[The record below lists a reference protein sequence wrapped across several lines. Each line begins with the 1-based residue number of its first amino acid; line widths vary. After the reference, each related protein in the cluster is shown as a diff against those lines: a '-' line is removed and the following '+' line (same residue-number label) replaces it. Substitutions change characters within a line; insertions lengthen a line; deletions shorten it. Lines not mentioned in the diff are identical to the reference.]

1 MTEITWPGAEGLPQL
16 PFKRLFIP
24 VKRTPRDGA
33 QIVTAYT
40 DGQVTLRSN
49 RAKVGYHEAA
59 DTSTYL
65 GVRKGDFVVHGLDIM
80 RGSVGVSDS
89 DGVISPV
96 CTVCIPT
103 PLIEPRYA
111 AYAMRLQAA
120 SDFPKALARGV
131 REGGADFRRWDT
143 LAELPLPV
151 PPLGEQRA
159 IADYLDRETAQIDA
173 FIAKNE
179 KLITLLTERR
189 SVAVDRAIGWGTT
202 PDVATGEWLGCVP
215 NGWSLA
221 PLRRWMRFITSGSRG
236 WGQFYSEEGSEVFL
250 RIGDLQRDRLE
261 LRPVARQRVELPVGE
276 EGVRARTQPGDLLI
290 SITADLGSVAVIDVA
305 DAGAYVSQHVAL
317 VRFDK
322 ERLNSRFGAYVVS
335 SSAGKTHFEKAAY
348 GGTKIQLSLPDVRE
362 MPIAVPSLDEQVRI
376 VQHLDAVTDD
386 VDEAIETARR
396 AIELARERRAA
407 LISAAVTGKIDV
419 GVAV

>member
-1 MTEITWPGAEGLPQL
+1 MTAITWPGADGLPQL
-16 PFKRLFIP
+16 PFKRLFTP
-24 VKRTPRDGA
+24 VKRTPLEGA

-49 RAKVGYHEAA
+49 RAKIGYHEAA

-80 RGSVGVSDS
+80 RGSVGVADS
-89 DGVISPV
+89 DGLISPV
-96 CTVCIPT
+96 CTVCVPT
-103 PLIEPRYA
+103 SFIEPRYA

-120 SDFPKALARGV
+120 SGFPRALARGV

-151 PPLGEQRA
+151 PPVDVQRA

-179 KLITLLTERR
+179 ELITLLTERR
-189 SVAVDRAIGWGTT
+189 TVAVDRAIGWGST
-202 PDVATGEWLGCVP
+202 PGEAKGDWLGRVP
-215 NGWSLA
+215 AGWSLV
-221 PLRRWMRFITSGSRG
+221 PIRRCTRFVTSGSRG
-236 WGQFYSEEGSEVFL
+236 WGQFYSDAGSDIFL

-261 LRPVARQRVELPVGE
+261 LRSVERQRIELPVGE
-276 EGVRARTQPGDLLI
+276 EGVRARTRAGDLLI
-290 SITADLGSVAVIDVA
+290 SITADLGSVAAIEPP

-317 VRFDK
+317 VRLDP
-322 ERLNSRFGAYVVS
+322 ERLNPRFAGYVVS

-348 GGTKIQLSLPDVRE
+348 GGTKVQLSLPDVRE
-362 MPIAVPSLDEQVRI
+362 MLIAVPPMEEQVRI
-376 VQHLDAVTDD
+376 VQHLDAMTDD
-386 VDEAIETARR
+386 VDAAIGTARK
-396 AIELARERRAA
+396 AIVLARERRAA
-407 LISAAVTGKIDV
+407 LISAAVMGKINV
-419 GVAV
+419 GAAA

>member
-179 KLITLLTERR
+179 ELITLLTERR